1 MNDMLGQNV
10 EISNDIDSMG
20 KVESSSRKLKFH
32 DITYEKVNGAFK
44 KRLAE
49 RNIKKEIKEEVNDY
63 SVDNDQEH
71 LDNVAVL
78 MSQYKFINTGVKES
92 AEFIARRAIRLNEQM
107 IFNAKLNSKLI
118 DAMLEKEKVDNVSTI
133 DESDEEKLVNAINQI
148 NQNEEV
154 KVEEETSLDDPTV
167 PIDINNTVEVD
178 QSVPVAEG
186 FSSESVEVEQPVED
200 KSVDINNNDFAP
212 LFNEMDNNA
221 GTNEV
226 EENNN
231 SILPMTDEEIEASRE
246 KMLRTEP
253 REDTHRFSF
262 EDIFGPENVTETKEE
277 EKEFVPERAIN
288 DEEAFLEVDKLLQEA
303 DDLKSRGNKANEE
316 RERAEQRRKAAEDRR
331 RQANDDEAMKKAAL
345 ADAIE
350 KYKAYV
356 AELKAT
362 ENETLKDI
370 ESANAAADEYEQDTK
385 AAEERSAYTQK
396 VIESLMNSMENRPK
410 RR

>member
-118 DAMLEKEKVDNVSTI
+118 DAMLEKEKVDNVSAI

-178 QSVPVAEG
+178 QSVPVAEE